1 MKITNEELLIKFA
14 EVQLKS
20 IASFVLQKYV
30 GDVYSVNKY
39 EEWNFRFASSIH
51 HSLQFHIDELG
62 VSQKLKRLR
71 ALVPL
76 HLTPY
81 APSQLQFYIN
91 NKQMHAAYHAA
102 QEFYL
107 GNSIPDCASKAIAV
121 NNAKELIQECEDMLL
136 NRFGGSYC
144 VQEAA

>member
-39 EEWNFRFASSIH
+39 DTGYFRFASSIH
-51 HSLQFHIDELG
+51 HSLEFHVDELG

-71 ALVPL
+71 ALVPMY
-76 HLTPY
+76 LT
-81 APSQLQFYIN
+81 S
-91 NKQMHAAYHAA
+91 
-102 QEFYL
+102 
-107 GNSIPDCASKAIAV
+107 
-121 NNAKELIQECEDMLL
+121 
-136 NRFGGSYC
+136 
-144 VQEAA
+144 